1 MTMNRPSI
9 LAIAFLGFIALSLT
23 SCGTYRYNQPT
34 PNAPLFTQK
43 GELHISGTLGSSGAS
58 AKAALSVTDKIGL
71 IGTYNSAFFD
81 YRSKEGELG
90 LGYYTDARPD
100 GIFVGGGLG
109 FGSNVEYTD
118 STRTVKLYEGDF
130 WKPFVQFNGGITSGD
145 LIWGIKGD
153 LMGIMKVNYFMYD
166 GRHLDGSNDAIN
178 SDYLLLE
185 PGVAFGLGSRSF
197 KFDFMVSFPFR
208 PSFEPLDDRS
218 DARTSPGSVSIGLRY
233 IVGHKRP

>member
-1 MTMNRPSI
+1 MNKPPISFIVFPIFI
-9 LAIAFLGFIALSLT
+9 LLLLT
-23 SCGTYRYNQPT
+23 SCGTYRYYQPT
-34 PNAPLFTQK
+34 PNAPLFTKK

-58 AKAALSVTDKIGL
+58 VKGALSVTDKIGF
-71 IGTYNSAFFD
+71 IGMYNSAFFD
-81 YRSKEGELG
+81 YRSREGELG

-109 FGSNVEYTD
+109 FGSNFEYTD
-118 STRTVKLYEGDF
+118 STRTVKSYEGEF

-166 GRHLDGSNDAIN
+166 GMHLDGSNADIG

-185 PGVAFGLGSRSF
+185 PGVAFGLGSKSF
-197 KFDFMVSFPFR
+197 KFDFLVSFPFR
-208 PSFEPLDDRS
+208 PSFEPLDNRL

-233 IVGHKRP
+233 IVGHKQP